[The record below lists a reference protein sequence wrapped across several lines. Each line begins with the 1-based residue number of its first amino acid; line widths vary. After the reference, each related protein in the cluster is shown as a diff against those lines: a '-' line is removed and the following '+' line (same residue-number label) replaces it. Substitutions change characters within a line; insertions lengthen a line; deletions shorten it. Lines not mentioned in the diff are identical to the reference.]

1 MFGVIEPIVI
11 AITFGFFIS
20 LDRVNREQ
28 VSVLRELKTHN
39 IEHIAKLL
47 ELDES
52 KKFKLIEICKNP
64 EKHFYP

>member
-39 IEHIAKLL
+39 IEHIAKLI
-47 ELDES
+47 ELYES
-52 KKFKLIEICKNP
+52 KKFKIIEICNNP
-64 EKHFYP
+64 EKHF